1 MDEEKLTQA
10 AARAAE
16 LLSDALPRPED
27 CVHEFSPR
35 FRRRMQRL
43 MFRQKH
49 PVLMRGLQSAAV
61 LFLTITVLFGSLL
74 TVSTDAREFVSGW
87 VKTKIETVYHFYYE
101 GNPSQGDSSAEYVLG
116 WMPDGYTLIDIFEL
130 PNEKWYTYADEN
142 SSWTLTFLYSA
153 DSSDADIF
161 LLNAD
166 CAEKEVMVNGMLA
179 TLYIPFNDDSPAIVW
194 EDREKGV
201 LFFITA
207 QVSEDVLIK
216 MAENIVEK
224 KQLKNFSTRCPK
236 STDFIV
242 TKGEHTKE
250 GGESHEKGINP
261 LGTVAADG
269 SLHNGA
275 GKPCSYPFN

>member
-27 CVHEFSPR
+27 CNHTFSPR
-35 FRRRMQRL
+35 FRRKMRHL
-43 MFRQKH
+43 LFRQNH

-87 VKTKIETVYHFYYE
+87 VKTRIETIYHFYYE
-101 GNPSQGDSSAEYVLG
+101 GDAAQADSTEYVLG
-116 WMPDGYTLIDIFEL
+116 WIPDGYTLVETVDFPGQRIY
-130 PNEKWYTYADEN
+130 NYADADKRWYL
-142 SSWTLTFLYSA
+142 SFTYSV

-166 CAEKEVMVNGMLA
+166 CTQKEVTVNGIPA
-179 TLYIPFNDDSPAIVW
+179 TLYIPLSDNNSPDIIW

-201 LFFITA
+201 LFILTA
-207 QVSEDVLIK
+207 HVSEDVLIK
-216 MAENIVEK
+216 MAENIVA
-224 KQLKNFSTRCPK
+224 KN
-236 STDFIV
+236 
-242 TKGEHTKE
+242 
-250 GGESHEKGINP
+250 N
-261 LGTVAADG
+261 
-269 SLHNGA
+269 
-275 GKPCSYPFN
+275 

>member
-1 MDEEKLTQA
+1 MNEEELSRA

-16 LLSDALPRPED
+16 LLNETLPRPED
-27 CVHEFSPR
+27 CNHTFSPR

-87 VKTKIETVYHFYYE
+87 VKTRIETIYHFYYE
-101 GNPSQGDSSAEYVLG
+101 GDAAQTNSTEYVLG
-116 WMPDGYTLIDIFEL
+116 WIPDGYTLVETVDFPGERIYGYVDADK
-130 PNEKWYTYADEN
+130 KWN
-142 SSWTLTFLYSA
+142 LTFSYSA
-153 DSSDADIF
+153 DSSGADIF

-166 CAEKEVMVNGMLA
+166 CAEKEVMVNGLPA

-224 KQLKNFSTRCPK
+224 N
-236 STDFIV
+236 
-242 TKGEHTKE
+242 
-250 GGESHEKGINP
+250 N
-261 LGTVAADG
+261 
-269 SLHNGA
+269 
-275 GKPCSYPFN
+275 

>member
-35 FRRRMQRL
+35 FRRKMRHL
-43 MFRQKH
+43 LFRQNH
-49 PVLMRGLQSAAV
+49 PVLTRALQSAAV

-87 VKTKIETVYHFYYE
+87 VKTRIETIYHFYYE
-101 GNPSQGDSSAEYVLG
+101 GDAAQADSTEYVLG
-116 WMPDGYTLIDIFEL
+116 WIPDGYTLVETVDFPGQRIYNYADADK
-130 PNEKWYTYADEN
+130 KWYLSFTY
-142 SSWTLTFLYSA
+142 SV

-166 CAEKEVMVNGMLA
+166 CTQKEVTVNGIPA
-179 TLYIPFNDDSPAIVW
+179 TLYIPLNDDNSPDIIW

-201 LFFITA
+201 LFLITA
-207 QVSEDVLIK
+207 HVSEEDLIK
-216 MAENIVEK
+216 MAENIVAK
-224 KQLKNFSTRCPK
+224 K
-236 STDFIV
+236 
-242 TKGEHTKE
+242 
-250 GGESHEKGINP
+250 
-261 LGTVAADG
+261 
-269 SLHNGA
+269 
-275 GKPCSYPFN
+275 

>member
-16 LLSDALPRPED
+16 LLNESLPKPED
-27 CVHEFSPR
+27 CTHEFSPR

-49 PVLMRGLQSAAV
+49 PALMRGLQSAAV

-87 VKTKIETVYHFYYE
+87 VKTRIENIYHFYFE
-101 GNPSQGDSSAEYVLG
+101 GDAAQADSTEYVLG
-116 WMPDGYTLIDIFEL
+116 WVPDGYALIDIFEL
-130 PNEKWYTYADEN
+130 PNEKWYTYKSD
-142 SSWTLTFLYSA
+142 SSNFTLTFLYSA
-153 DSSDADIF
+153 DSSGADIYM
-161 LLNAD
+161 LNAD
-166 CAEKEVMVNGMLA
+166 CAQKEVTVSGLPA

-201 LFFITA
+201 FFLITA

-216 MAENIVEK
+216 MAENIVAK
-224 KQLKNFSTRCPK
+224 K
-236 STDFIV
+236 
-242 TKGEHTKE
+242 
-250 GGESHEKGINP
+250 
-261 LGTVAADG
+261 
-269 SLHNGA
+269 
-275 GKPCSYPFN
+275 